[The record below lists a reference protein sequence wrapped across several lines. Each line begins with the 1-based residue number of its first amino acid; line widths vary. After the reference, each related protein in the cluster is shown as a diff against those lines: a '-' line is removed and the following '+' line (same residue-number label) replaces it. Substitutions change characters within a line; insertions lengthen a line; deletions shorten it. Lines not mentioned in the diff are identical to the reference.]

1 MAETEK
7 KYTARKTIEK
17 RIEYIEKQIEG
28 HKHFSMFNAI
38 IGAYQELMKNNNLE
52 DIEAGWVS
60 LRTTC
65 KTYGIET
72 NEGSNGI
79 STEDYNA
86 VVEYVDNHDG
96 RPETWSDA
104 QVLLYNMANR
114 PNKSGNITNIE
125 KGKEHARNKIIN
137 ALARAAKNNLWKIG
151 NKTIKA
157 PATAT
162 PPKKDKKVVIQEA
175 PKEGA

>member
-28 HKHFSMFNAI
+28 HKNFSMFTAM
-38 IGAYQELMKNNNLE
+38 IGGLKNSMKGSDLNE
-52 DIEAGWVS
+52 TEGMWVS

-65 KTYGIET
+65 KVYKVET

-79 STEDYNA
+79 STEDYDA

-114 PNKSGNITNIE
+114 PSKSGNITNIK

-162 PPKKDKKVVIQEA
+162 PPKKDKKVIIQEA